1 MTVMPGTFSAL
12 RSMLVAWLLPAALG
26 IAESAVAATADGP
39 AGRVIVGYQGWFG
52 CPGDYAGNQR
62 WQHWVIQ
69 NEDTHGPAPTNIRVD
84 LLPALAGIPEKELCR
99 TELRTADGAP
109 VWLFSS
115 QNEQIVLAHFRWM
128 AKYQIDG
135 VAVQRFIGI
144 IDDRPDNPQGRARS
158 DHMIGNV
165 RAAAEA
171 TERVFFIAYDVSG
184 APPETLITDIRRDWQ
199 HLSGELGVTSSTS
212 YLRLRGKPIL
222 ELWGFG
228 FADRPGK
235 PAEVAQL
242 IADLKQGRHGLQAA
256 VLIGGTP
263 TNWRTLNGDSQPDPR
278 WADIYRSYDVI
289 SPWSVGR
296 FRDDAGADAFLE
308 QHVLPDLAETR
319 RLGIGYLP
327 VIFPG
332 FSWYNLQTRRGQPQR
347 AILNEIPR
355 RCGRLLWRQVT
366 NLLGS
371 GVNMLYGA
379 MFDELDEGTAMMP
392 AVTRADRL
400 PSGSRML
407 YLNQDGCSLPSDWYL
422 RVTGAAADF
431 LRRAAAPPRQLD
443 AVLKP

>member
-26 IAESAVAATADGP
+26 IAESAVAATTDGP

-144 IDDRPDNPQGRARS
+144 IDDRPDNPLGRERS
-158 DHMIGNV
+158 DHMVRNV

-171 TERVFFIAYDVSG
+171 TGRVFFITFDISG
-184 APPETLITDIRRDWQ
+184 APPQTLIADIRRDWQ
-199 HLSGELGVTSSTS
+199 HLSADLGVTSSPN
-212 YLRLRGKPIL
+212 YLRMHGKPVL

-228 FADRPGK
+228 FADRPGS
-235 PAEVAQL
+235 PAEAAGL
-242 IADLKQGRHGLQAA
+242 IAD
-256 VLIGGTP
+256 
-263 TNWRTLNGDSQPDPR
+263 
-278 WADIYRSYDVI
+278 
-289 SPWSVGR
+289 
-296 FRDDAGADAFLE
+296 
-308 QHVLPDLAETR
+308 
-319 RLGIGYLP
+319 
-327 VIFPG
+327 
-332 FSWYNLQTRRGQPQR
+332 
-347 AILNEIPR
+347 
-355 RCGRLLWRQVT
+355 
-366 NLLGS
+366 
-371 GVNMLYGA
+371 
-379 MFDELDEGTAMMP
+379 
-392 AVTRADRL
+392 
-400 PSGSRML
+400 
-407 YLNQDGCSLPSDWYL
+407 
-422 RVTGAAADF
+422 
-431 LRRAAAPPRQLD
+431 
-443 AVLKP
+443 